1 MTPESPTSSP
11 TSGGASSSNSS
22 LQQSPTFR
30 LFTSTSQLNSLLKQL
45 KKQLELT
52 SQHYA
57 YQLTSP
63 STNNHHSSSSSSSTT
78 PVNSSAPVASYHFN
92 ELVSK
97 LYYALSLWVDE
108 TRLHDPNLYLP
119 ALPAH
124 YEPNLLH
131 KVFSRQC
138 DFWTEYI
145 DLRFVNEHINSL
157 VSAGCLGKTF
167 LALFNFNK
175 LIIYFVFN

>member
-1 MTPESPTSSP
+1 MTVESGQATTTTTPTSS
-11 TSGGASSSNSS
+11 SSSSI
-22 LQQSPTFR
+22 QQSPTFR

-45 KKQLELT
+45 KKQLEMT

-57 YQLTSP
+57 YQLAP
-63 STNNHHSSSSSSSTT
+63 NHQSGG
-78 PVNSSAPVASYHFN
+78 NGSSAPIASYHFN

-124 YEPNLLH
+124 YEPNLLA

-145 DLRFVNEHINSL
+145 DLRFVNEHINS
-157 VSAGCLGKTF
+157 VVVAGGSLG
-167 LALFNFNK
+167 
-175 LIIYFVFN
+175 

>member
-1 MTPESPTSSP
+1 MTDESSSSQ
-11 TSGGASSSNSS
+11 TTSNSS
-22 LQQSPTFR
+22 SIQQSPTFR
-30 LFTSTSQLNSLLKQL
+30 LFTSTSQFNSLLKQL

-57 YQLTSP
+57 YQLTP
-63 STNNHHSSSSSSSTT
+63 NNNGSAAQGTA
-78 PVNSSAPVASYHFN
+78 SSAPIASYHFN
-92 ELVSK
+92 ELMSK

-119 ALPAH
+119 ALPSH
-124 YEPNLLH
+124 YEPNLLA

-145 DLRFVNEHINSL
+145 DLRFVNEHLNSIIA
-157 VSAGCLGKTF
+157 AGCLGILF
-167 LALFNFNK
+167 LSILY
-175 LIIYFVFN
+175 LPIM